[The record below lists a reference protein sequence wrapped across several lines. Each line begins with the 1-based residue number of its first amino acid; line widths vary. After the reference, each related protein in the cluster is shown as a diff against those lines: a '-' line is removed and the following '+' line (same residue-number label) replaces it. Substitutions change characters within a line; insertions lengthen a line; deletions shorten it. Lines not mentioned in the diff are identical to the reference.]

1 MQDELWYEFF
11 YTEITTGLRRGEICG
26 LKWQDFNTETN
37 RLHVQRAVTVKKG
50 GGFNIG
56 DTKTTNSD
64 RYILLPPKTAEML
77 KKRKENALG
86 EWIFPNHL
94 NPALPLHPTTV
105 YKHMKTLLKKAE
117 LPLIRFHDLRHTFA
131 THAMANDVDAKTLSS
146 ILGHTEASFT
156 LDTYTHVTTDMQ
168 KNAATIVGG
177 FMKNLLGEELK
188 PCLKEKN
195 TDQAH

>member
-1 MQDELWYEFF
+1 MD
-11 YTEITTGLRRGEICG
+11 IPKS
-26 LKWQDFNTETN
+26 LKSRSADPSDN
-37 RLHVQRAVTVKKG
+37 RLQAH
-50 GGFNIG
+50 
-56 DTKTTNSD
+56 
-64 RYILLPPKTAEML
+64 
-77 KKRKENALG
+77 ENA
-86 EWIFPNHL
+86 
-94 NPALPLHPTTV
+94 T
-105 YKHMKTLLKKAE
+105 KKAE

-168 KNAATIVGG
+168 KNAATIIGG

-188 PCLKEKN
+188 PCRKEGN